1 MRAYKY
7 RGASHSLPFP
17 RYCCIYLQNM
27 NGYYELSPPSCVLPS
42 PFPAKAG
49 GGAKKRQR
57 RWIPFL
63 QLLPACGGQ
72 DAIGSAPC
80 ASQSCSLSN
89 SKQRRQTAK
98 LSSDVCVRLSE
109 QGVRDA
115 LCHRQP
121 GSPREAMPASREGSD
136 STGDPCPTSS
146 HQQIRLGLLCF

>member
-1 MRAYKY
+1 MCAYKY

-42 PFPAKAG
+42 PLPDESGG

-57 RWIPFL
+57 HWIPFL

-98 LSSDVCVRLSE
+98 LSSNVCVRLSE

-121 GSPREAMPASREGSD
+121 GSPGKCCLPPGRAATARGIPVPPAD
-136 STGDPCPTSS
+136 WA
-146 HQQIRLGLLCF
+146 QLAVFLI